1 MKKLIK
7 ILFGLAVVFFA
18 LVVAAVVILP
28 LVISPNDYKPQ
39 IVEAVRQQ
47 TGREL
52 LIEGDIGLSVFPK
65 IGLTLGHTE
74 LSNAPGFE
82 QKVFAKVEGV
92 NIQVALMPLLDK
104 EIKMDEVVL
113 KGLVLNL
120 HRNKEGRTNWEDLAG
135 KKKAAKAKAGKPGGK
150 APELAVLA
158 IGGVRIEDARVR
170 WQDDLNGQS
179 YDIQNF
185 RLLSGPLIEDRPVE
199 LELGTDFASSQP
211 KVKGHLGVTTTLL
224 ADVDQQRFT
233 LDALAMNLD
242 ASGDLFPGGSA
253 RANLNA
259 EQVQLDVPGQA
270 LSVAGLVLK
279 TLNMT
284 INGGLKGQA
293 ILSGKPQLNGRI
305 QVQTFNAR
313 ELFKTL
319 GQAVPDTADPK
330 VLTRVGA
337 GFDLLAS
344 VDKASLKNL
353 EVRMDDTVL
362 NGTLAVSGFSDPAI
376 NFDLNVD
383 QIDLDRYLPAS
394 DPASTA
400 APSGGEAAKQPAT
413 GPEPELFPVEALR
426 ALNIN
431 GVARIGQ
438 VRKNKIKATDVVV
451 QVKAKG
457 GHVNLK
463 PSANLYEGKYDADVT
478 VDARPSI
485 PHLKVDAKL
494 DGVQIEPL
502 LKDMQ
507 GKAKLAGQTNVDVK
521 ISANGNTQSAIKR
534 TLNGNAAFSFL
545 NGALV
550 GVNIAKVI
558 REGWAKVRG
567 KPVPTTNEADQT
579 DFSELKGTA
588 KITNGVVDNRDFSM
602 KSPLLRV
609 TGAGQADLVKEEL
622 DYLLKT
628 AIVGSLKGQGGEDLD
643 KLKGVTIPVRVK
655 GPFDNPSYK
664 PDLSAALTDTVKQK
678 AKEKVEKKKDDVRQ
692 KLKDK
697 LRDKLKLPF

>member
-550 GVNIAKVI
+550 GVNIARVI